1 MNRAYLFD
9 MKCLFDGS
17 IIVAIVVVMAFV
29 YNSNYLSYY
38 NCMSQTKSTTITK
51 KGAAHVGAQCKA
63 FILDKLMVNQ

>member
-1 MNRAYLFD
+1 MKYL
-9 MKCLFDGS
+9 LDGS
-17 IIVAIVVVMAFV
+17 IVVALVLVLALA

-63 FILDKLMVNQ
+63 FILDKLMAN